1 VKDRPRRR
9 GGPSGAPSRTVLAI
23 GIAVVAVYVASA
35 WFSGQLSPLA
45 RRPLLD
51 GLVPPAP
58 YRWVD
63 PPPELASTNVEPTS
77 VTTVVKLGNRGSATA
92 IVSTDDA
99 QVTLVLPRGA
109 FGNARQQQSVRV
121 RIEPL
126 PPDAVEPPEPPLRI
140 LGNVYRLRGNYVPS
154 GDAAPFQSVGARV
167 VLVYPFISTDHWQHA
182 VVVSPDG
189 ESWTSVETNDFR
201 GIQQADGPIDA
212 LGYVAV
218 AQTGIRASP
227 SPAPTVDGG
236 VDVATVAIIAGLVA
250 LAAGAAW
257 AVRPARG
264 SSKRRPVGSRK
275 RTDPRRR
282 RDEQTHGRRRS
293 SRPGKGAARDS
304 RPNRSPN
311 TRTD

>member
-1 VKDRPRRR
+1 MKDRTRRL

-23 GIAVVAVYVASA
+23 GVAVIAVYVATA
-35 WFSGQLSPLA
+35 WLAGQLSPLA

-51 GLVPPAP
+51 GLIPPAP

-63 PPPELASTNVEPTS
+63 PPPELASTNVEPTP
-77 VTTVVKLGNRGSATA
+77 VTTVVELGNRGSETA
-92 IVSTDDA
+92 IVSTEDA

-109 FGNARQQQSVRV
+109 FGIAPQSQGVRL

-140 LGNVYRLRGNYVPS
+140 IGNVYRMRGNYVPS
-154 GDAAPFQSVGARV
+154 GDAAPFQSVGERV

-182 VVVSPDG
+182 VIFSADG
-189 ESWTSVETNDFR
+189 ESWTAVETNDFR
-201 GIQQADGPIDA
+201 AIQQADGPIEA

-218 AQTGIRASP
+218 AQTGMRASP
-227 SPAPTVDGG
+227 VPTADGG
-236 VDVATVAIIAGLVA
+236 VDLATVAIIAGLVA
-250 LAAGAAW
+250 LAAGAVW

-264 SSKRRPVGSRK
+264 SSKRRPGGSRK

-282 RDEQTHGRRRS
+282 RDEQTRGRGRS
-293 SRPGKGAARDS
+293 SKPARGAARDS

>member
-1 VKDRPRRR
+1 VKDRPRRL
-9 GGPSGAPSRTVLAI
+9 GGPSGARSRTVLAI

-63 PPPELASTNVEPTS
+63 PPPELASTNVEPTP

-109 FGNARQQQSVRV
+109 FGNAPQQQSVRV
-121 RIEPL
+121 RIDPL

-154 GDAAPFQSVGARV
+154 GDPAPLQSVGARV

-182 VVVSPDG
+182 VIVSPDG

-201 GIQQADGPIDA
+201 GIQQADGPIDT
-212 LGYVAV
+212 LGLVAV
-218 AQTGIRASP
+218 VRTGVRA
-227 SPAPTVDGG
+227 SPAPTVEDG
-236 VDVATVAIIAGLVA
+236 VDIATIGIVVGLIA
-250 LAAGAAW
+250 LAAGAVL

-282 RDEQTHGRRRS
+282 RDERTRGRR
-293 SRPGKGAARDS
+293 
-304 RPNRSPN
+304 
-311 TRTD
+311 

>member
-1 VKDRPRRR
+1 VKDLPRRL
-9 GGPSGAPSRTVLAI
+9 GGPSGAPSRTVRTVV
-23 GIAVVAVYVASA
+23 GVAVVAVYVATA

-45 RRPLLD
+45 QRPLLD

-63 PPPELASTNVEPTS
+63 PPPELASTNVEPTP

-109 FGNARQQQSVRV
+109 FGNAPQQQSVRV

-154 GDAAPFQSVGARV
+154 GEAAPFESVSARV

-182 VVVSPDG
+182 VIVSRDG
-189 ESWTSVETNDFR
+189 ESWTAVETNDFR

-218 AQTGIRASP
+218 TQTGMRA
-227 SPAPTVDGG
+227 SPAPTADDG
-236 VDVATVAIIAGLVA
+236 VDVVTIGIVVGLVA
-250 LAAGAAW
+250 LAAGAVW

-264 SSKRRPVGSRK
+264 SSKRRHVGSRK
-275 RTDPRRR
+275 
-282 RDEQTHGRRRS
+282 
-293 SRPGKGAARDS
+293 
-304 RPNRSPN
+304 
-311 TRTD
+311 

>member
-1 VKDRPRRR
+1 VKDRPRRL

-23 GIAVVAVYVASA
+23 GIAVVAVYVATA

-63 PPPELASTNVEPTS
+63 PPPELAPTNVEPTP
-77 VTTVVKLGNRGSATA
+77 VTTVVDLGNRGSATA

-109 FGNARQQQSVRV
+109 FGTAPQQQSVRV
-121 RIEPL
+121 RIDPL
-126 PPDAVEPPEPPLRI
+126 PPDTVEPPEPPLRI

-154 GDAAPFQSVGARV
+154 GDPAPLQTEGVRV

-182 VVVSPDG
+182 VIVSPDG
-189 ESWTSVETNDFR
+189 ESWTTVETNDFR
-201 GIQQADGPIDA
+201 GIQQADGPIET

-218 AQTGIRASP
+218 VQTGVRV
-227 SPAPTVDGG
+227 SPAPTAEDG
-236 VDVATVAIIAGLVA
+236 VDVATIGIVAGLVA
-250 LAAGAAW
+250 LAAGAVW
-257 AVRPARG
+257 AIRPARG
-264 SSKRRPVGSRK
+264 SSKRRPGGSRK
-275 RTDPRRR
+275 RTGPRRR
-282 RDEQTHGRRRS
+282 RDERTRGRGRS
-293 SRPGKGAARDS
+293 NRPGKGAARDS
-304 RPNRSPN
+304 RPNRSRHS
-311 TRTD
+311 RTD

>member
-1 VKDRPRRR
+1 VKDRPRRL

-23 GIAVVAVYVASA
+23 GIAVVAVYVATA

-63 PPPELASTNVEPTS
+63 PPPELTSTNVEPTP
-77 VTTVVKLGNRGSATA
+77 VTTVVNLGNSGSATA

-109 FGNARQQQSVRV
+109 FGSAPQEQSVRV

-140 LGNVYRLRGNYVPS
+140 IGNVYRLRGNYVPS
-154 GDAAPFQSVGARV
+154 GDVAPFQSVGARA

-182 VVVSPDG
+182 VIFSADG
-189 ESWTSVETNDFR
+189 ESWTAVETNDFR
-201 GIQQADGPIDA
+201 AIQQADGPIDA

-218 AQTGIRASP
+218 AQTGTRA
-227 SPAPTVDGG
+227 SPAPTADDG
-236 VDVATVAIIAGLVA
+236 VDVATVAIIGGLVA
-250 LAAGAAW
+250 LAAGAVW
-257 AVRPARG
+257 AVRPGRG

-282 RDEQTHGRRRS
+282 RDEQARGRRRS
-293 SRPGKGAARDS
+293 SRPAKGAAKGS

>member
-1 VKDRPRRR
+1 VRDRPRRL
-9 GGPSGAPSRTVLAI
+9 GGLSGAQSRTVLAI
-23 GIAVVAVYVASA
+23 GITVVAVYVATA
-35 WFSGQLSPLA
+35 WFSGQLSPVA

-63 PPPELASTNVEPTS
+63 PPPELASTNVEPTP
-77 VTTVVKLGNRGSATA
+77 VTTVVELGNRGSETA

-109 FGNARQQQSVRV
+109 FGTAPERQGVRV

-126 PPDAVEPPEPPLRI
+126 SPDAVEPPEPPLRI
-140 LGNVYRLRGNYVPS
+140 LGNVHRLRGNYIPS

-182 VVVSPDG
+182 VIVSADG
-189 ESWTSVETNDFR
+189 ESWTAVETNDFR
-201 GIQQADGPIDA
+201 AIQQADGPIDA

-218 AQTGIRASP
+218 AQTGTRAST
-227 SPAPTVDGG
+227 APTPDGG

-250 LAAGAAW
+250 LAAGAVW

-275 RTDPRRR
+275 RTDARRR
-282 RDEQTHGRRRS
+282 RDERTPGRGRSS
-293 SRPGKGAARDS
+293 SRPARGAARGS

>member
-1 VKDRPRRR
+1 MKDRPRRL
-9 GGPSGAPSRTVLAI
+9 GGPSGARSRTVLAI
-23 GIAVVAVYVASA
+23 GIAIVAVYVASA

-63 PPPELASTNVEPTS
+63 PPPELASTNVEPTP

-109 FGNARQQQSVRV
+109 FGNAPQQQSLRV
-121 RIEPL
+121 RIDPL

-154 GDAAPFQSVGARV
+154 GDPAPLQTEGVRV

-182 VVVSPDG
+182 VIVSPDG

-201 GIQQADGPIDA
+201 GIQQADGPIET

-218 AQTGIRASP
+218 VPTGVRA
-227 SPAPTVDGG
+227 SPAPTAEDG
-236 VDVATVAIIAGLVA
+236 VDVATIGIVVGLIALG
-250 LAAGAAW
+250 AGAVLAL
-257 AVRPARG
+257 RPT
-264 SSKRRPVGSRK
+264 RRPSARRRGGSRK

-282 RDEQTHGRRRS
+282 RDERTRGRRRS
-293 SRPGKGAARDS
+293 SRPARGAARDS

>member
-1 VKDRPRRR
+1 VKDRPRRL
-9 GGPSGAPSRTVLAI
+9 GGPSGAPRRTVLAI
-23 GIAVVAVYVASA
+23 GIAVVAVYVAAA
-35 WFSGQLSPLA
+35 WFSGSLSPLA

-51 GLVPPAP
+51 GLIPPAP

-63 PPPELASTNVEPTS
+63 PPPELASTNVDPTP
-77 VTTVVKLGNRGSATA
+77 VRTVVELGNRGSETA

-109 FGNARQQQSVRV
+109 FEAAPERQGVRV
-121 RIEPL
+121 SIEPL
-126 PPDAVEPPEPPLRI
+126 QPDTVEPPEPPLRI
-140 LGNVYRLRGNYVPS
+140 LGNVYRLSGNYVPS

-182 VVVSPDG
+182 VIVSADG
-189 ESWTSVETNDFR
+189 ESWTAVETNDFR
-201 GIQQADGPIDA
+201 AIQQADGPIDA

-218 AQTGIRASP
+218 VQTGVRV
-227 SPAPTVDGG
+227 SPAPTATANGG

-250 LAAGAAW
+250 LAAGAVW

-282 RDEQTHGRRRS
+282 RDEQTRGRR
-293 SRPGKGAARDS
+293 
-304 RPNRSPN
+304 
-311 TRTD
+311 

>member
-1 VKDRPRRR
+1 MRVRPLAR
-9 GGPSGAPSRTVLAI
+9 GGASSRTVLAI
-23 GIAVVAVYVASA
+23 GIAVVSVYVAAA
-35 WFSGQLSPLA
+35 WFSGSLSPLA

-63 PPPELASTNVEPTS
+63 PPPELASTNVEPTPE
-77 VTTVVKLGNRGSATA
+77 TTVVELGNRGSATA

-109 FGNARQQQSVRV
+109 FGTAPQQHGARV

-126 PPDAVEPPEPPLRI
+126 TPDAVEPPEPPLRI

-154 GDAAPFQSVGARV
+154 GDPASLQSVSARV

-182 VVVSPDG
+182 VIVSADG
-189 ESWTSVETNDFR
+189 ESWTAVETNDFR
-201 GIQQADGPIDA
+201 TIQQADGPIDT

-218 AQTGIRASP
+218 VQTGMRA
-227 SPAPTVDGG
+227 SPAPTADGG
-236 VDVATVAIIAGLVA
+236 GDVATVAIIAGLVA
-250 LAAGAAW
+250 LAAGAVW

-282 RDEQTHGRRRS
+282 RDEQTRGRRRS
-293 SRPGKGAARDS
+293 SRHAKGAAKGS

>member
-1 VKDRPRRR
+1 MKDRPRRL
-9 GGPSGAPSRTVLAI
+9 GGPSGARSRTVLAI

-63 PPPELASTNVEPTS
+63 PPPELASTNVEPTP

-109 FGNARQQQSVRV
+109 FGNAPQQQSVRV
-121 RIEPL
+121 RIDPL
-126 PPDAVEPPEPPLRI
+126 PPDAVEPPEPPLRV
-140 LGNVYRLRGNYVPS
+140 LGNVYSLRGNYVPS
-154 GDAAPFQSVGARV
+154 GDSAPLQTEGVRV

-182 VVVSPDG
+182 VIVSPDG

-201 GIQQADGPIDA
+201 GIQQADGPIDP

-218 AQTGIRASP
+218 VQTGVRA
-227 SPAPTVDGG
+227 SPAPTVEDG
-236 VDVATVAIIAGLVA
+236 VDVATIGIVVGIIA
-250 LAAGAAW
+250 LAAGAVLAL
-257 AVRPARG
+257 RPT
-264 SSKRRPVGSRK
+264 RRPLARRRGGSRK

-282 RDEQTHGRRRS
+282 RDERTRGRGRS
-293 SRPGKGAARDS
+293 NSRPGRGAARDS
-304 RPNRSPN
+304 RPNRS
-311 TRTD
+311 RHSHTD

>member
-1 VKDRPRRR
+1 MKDRPRRL
-9 GGPSGAPSRTVLAI
+9 GGPSGARSRTVLAI
-23 GIAVVAVYVASA
+23 GIAIVAVYVASA

-63 PPPELASTNVEPTS
+63 PPPELASTNVEPTP
-77 VTTVVKLGNRGSATA
+77 VTTVVKLGNRGNATA

-109 FGNARQQQSVRV
+109 FGNAPQQQSVRV
-121 RIEPL
+121 RIDPL

-154 GDAAPFQSVGARV
+154 GDPAPLQTEGVRV

-182 VVVSPDG
+182 VIVSPDG

-201 GIQQADGPIDA
+201 GIQQADGPIET

-218 AQTGIRASP
+218 VQTGVRA
-227 SPAPTVDGG
+227 SPAPTAEDG
-236 VDVATVAIIAGLVA
+236 VDVATIGIVVGLIA
-250 LAAGAAW
+250 LAAGAVL

-282 RDEQTHGRRRS
+282 RDERTRGRRRS
-293 SRPGKGAARDS
+293 SRPARGAARDS

>member
-1 VKDRPRRR
+1 VKDRPRRL
-9 GGPSGAPSRTVLAI
+9 GGPTGAPSRTVLAI

-77 VTTVVKLGNRGSATA
+77 VTTVVKLVNRGSATA

-121 RIEPL
+121 SIEPL

-154 GDAAPFQSVGARV
+154 GDAAPFHSVGARV

-182 VVVSPDG
+182 VIVSPDG

-201 GIQQADGPIDA
+201 GIQQVDGPIDT

-218 AQTGIRASP
+218 VQTGVRA
-227 SPAPTVDGG
+227 SPAPTVEDG
-236 VDVATVAIIAGLVA
+236 VDVATIGIVVGLIA
-250 LAAGAAW
+250 LAAGAVL

-282 RDEQTHGRRRS
+282 RDERTRGRRRS
-293 SRPGKGAARDS
+293 SSRPARGAARDS

>member
-1 VKDRPRRR
+1 MDRPRRLS
-9 GGPSGAPSRTVLAI
+9 GPSGAPSRTVLAI

-63 PPPELASTNVEPTS
+63 PPPELASTNVEPTP
-77 VTTVVKLGNRGSATA
+77 VTTRVKLGNRGSATA

-109 FGNARQQQSVRV
+109 FGNAPQQQSVRV
-121 RIEPL
+121 RIDPL
-126 PPDAVEPPEPPLRI
+126 PQDAVEPPEPPLRI
-140 LGNVYRLRGNYVPS
+140 LGNVYRLRGNYVSS
-154 GDAAPFQSVGARV
+154 GDPPPLQSEGVRV

-182 VVVSPDG
+182 VIVSPDG

-201 GIQQADGPIDA
+201 GIQQADGPIET

-218 AQTGIRASP
+218 VQTGVRAST
-227 SPAPTVDGG
+227 APTPDGG
-236 VDVATVAIIAGLVA
+236 VDVTTIGIVVGLIALG
-250 LAAGAAW
+250 AGAVLAL
-257 AVRPARG
+257 RPT
-264 SSKRRPVGSRK
+264 RRPSARRRGGSRK

-282 RDEQTHGRRRS
+282 RDERTRGRRRS
-293 SRPGKGAARDS
+293 SRPARGAARDS

>member
-1 VKDRPRRR
+1 MKDRPRRL
-9 GGPSGAPSRTVLAI
+9 GGPTGAPSRTVLAI

-154 GDAAPFQSVGARV
+154 GEAASFQSVGARV

-182 VVVSPDG
+182 VIVSPDG

-201 GIQQADGPIDA
+201 GIQQADGPIDT

-218 AQTGIRASP
+218 VQTGVRA
-227 SPAPTVDGG
+227 SPAPTVEDG
-236 VDVATVAIIAGLVA
+236 VDVATIGIVVGLIA
-250 LAAGAAW
+250 LAAGAVL

-275 RTDPRRR
+275 RPDPRRR
-282 RDEQTHGRRRS
+282 RDERTRGRRRS
-293 SRPGKGAARDS
+293 SRPARGAARDS

>member
-1 VKDRPRRR
+1 MKDRPRRL

-23 GIAVVAVYVASA
+23 GIAVVAGYVATT

-51 GLVPPAP
+51 GLVPAAP

-63 PPPELASTNVEPTS
+63 PPPELASTNVEPTP
-77 VTTVVKLGNRGSATA
+77 VTTVVELGNRGSETA

-109 FGNARQQQSVRV
+109 FGTAPERQGVRV

-140 LGNVYRLRGNYVPS
+140 IGNVYRMRGTYIPS

-182 VVVSPDG
+182 VIVSADG
-189 ESWTSVETNDFR
+189 ESWTAVETNDFR
-201 GIQQADGPIDA
+201 TIQQADGPIDT
-212 LGYVAV
+212 LDYVAV
-218 AQTGIRASP
+218 AQTGTRV
-227 SPAPTVDGG
+227 SPAPTADGG

-250 LAAGAAW
+250 LATGAVW

-264 SSKRRPVGSRK
+264 SSKRGPTGSRK

-282 RDEQTHGRRRS
+282 RDERTRGRGRS
-293 SRPGKGAARDS
+293 NSRPGKGAARGS